1 MRSRRIAIWIGVFAA
16 FLAMVAASPVAAE
29 EGTTTDASKSGVT
42 FKSGDNNVTFGIWSI
57 FRTIWDDREQFDA
70 DTAGTGVGKED
81 GLSGQFKVH
90 KIRIYAQGTIYKPW
104 LKFKIEAELAD
115 STGASNNKLTDTYV
129 EFAKAPLATVRAGQ
143 WKVPFG
149 LQQITPDIRQEFV
162 DRSIAD
168 AKFAPGRDQGVGLLG
183 VAGDAK
189 FGYQV
194 AVFNGAGQSAAQEDN
209 GFLYAGRVYYDPL
222 GEYKLSEGAQDNPD
236 KHVLHFGLA
245 YRTGEVAKGNVVPSG
260 TPALVIFQN
269 PNNESA
275 YGLEA
280 AWKYRRFF
288 ALAEYY
294 GMTDEQKNPT
304 AARDIDSRGYHAQ
317 FGVFVVPK
325 KLELALRYS
334 QVDPDS
340 ETDDD
345 NVAET
350 RIVCGYLLKGHNLKF
365 QLDAGQIHYDAGY
378 GGLSSLARRNLPSL
392 GTRLVEDV
400 AYNDRQ
406 YRGQLTLAF

>member
-1 MRSRRIAIWIGVFAA
+1 MQSKRIAIWIGAFAA
-16 FLAMVAASPVAAE
+16 LLPLVAASPAAAE

-42 FKSGDNNVTFGIWSI
+42 FKSGDNNVTLGIWGMV
-57 FRTIWDDREQFDA
+57 RTTWDDKERYDA

-90 KIRIYAQGTIYKPW
+90 KFRIYAQGTIYKPW
-104 LKFKIEAELAD
+104 LKFKLEAELAD
-115 STGASNNKLTDTYV
+115 STGASDNKLTDAYV
-129 EFAKAPLATVRAGQ
+129 EFAQAPLATVRAGQ

-168 AKFAPGRDQGVGLLG
+168 GKFAPGRDQGVGLLG

-194 AVFNGAGQSAAQEDN
+194 AVFNGSGQSAAQEDN
-209 GFLYAGRVYYDPL
+209 GFLYAGRVYYDPF

-245 YRTGEVAKGNVVPSG
+245 YRTGEVAKGTATTGV
-260 TPALVIFQN
+260 FED

-304 AARDIDSRGYHAQ
+304 AAPDIDSKGYHAQ

-325 KLELALRYS
+325 KVELALRYS
-334 QVDPDS
+334 QVDPDT

-350 RIVCGYLLKGHNLKF
+350 RIVCGYHWKGHNLKF
-365 QLDAGQIHYDAGY
+365 QFDVGQIHYDAGY
-378 GGLSSLARRNLPSL
+378 GDLSSLARRNLPSL

-406 YRGQLTLAF
+406 YRGQVTFAF